1 VPPHASQTL
10 GAAFRGPPDG
20 STAGWLHPV
29 RMTSRT
35 VTITL
40 ELRQAGDELDG
51 RASDG
56 AGEDRTFSGW
66 LGLLVT
72 VDALLNAAPEEQP
85 EAA

>member
-1 VPPHASQTL
+1 
-10 GAAFRGPPDG
+10 
-20 STAGWLHPV
+20 
-29 RMTSRT
+29 MTSRA

-40 ELRQAGDELDG
+40 DLRLAGDELDG

-56 AGEDRTFSGW
+56 SGSDRTFSGW

-72 VDALLNAAPEEQP
+72 IDALLNEAPEPAEA

>member
-1 VPPHASQTL
+1 
-10 GAAFRGPPDG
+10 
-20 STAGWLHPV
+20 
-29 RMTSRT
+29 MTSRA

-40 ELRQAGDELDG
+40 DLRLAGDELDG

-56 AGEDRTFSGW
+56 TGIDRSFSGW

-72 VDALLNAAPEEQP
+72 IDALLNAAPEAEA

>member
-1 VPPHASQTL
+1 
-10 GAAFRGPPDG
+10 
-20 STAGWLHPV
+20 
-29 RMTSRT
+29 MTSRA

-40 ELRQAGDELDG
+40 DLRLAGDELDG

-56 AGEDRTFSGW
+56 SGSDRTFSGW

-72 VDALLNAAPEEQP
+72 IDALLNEAPEETA

>member
-1 VPPHASQTL
+1 
-10 GAAFRGPPDG
+10 
-20 STAGWLHPV
+20 
-29 RMTSRT
+29 MTSRA

-40 ELRQAGDELDG
+40 DLRLAGEELDG

-56 AGEDRTFSGW
+56 TGIDRSFSGW

-72 VDALLNAAPEEQP
+72 IDALLNAAPEAEA